1 MSSLSGPR
9 QAVSS
14 EPIQPPAV
22 TLGLGLFSMGYL
34 TILSGELHKGRSIWL
49 VVLKLGK
56 VTPGWWLLRRCFLV
70 VGADKLLQTIWFNA
84 LIFPLLFIIG
94 ENLVFFFFFLKMAL
108 HTDEAQ
114 RRGGLELGNM
124 SRQMVLCD
132 WVVFAPPLRTAT
144 AHFPV
149 DSLPVNRG
157 QCVLPPGF

>member
-1 MSSLSGPR
+1 ML
-9 QAVSS
+9 
-14 EPIQPPAV
+14 
-22 TLGLGLFSMGYL
+22 
-34 TILSGELHKGRSIWL
+34 
-49 VVLKLGK
+49 
-56 VTPGWWLLRRCFLV
+56 
-70 VGADKLLQTIWFNA
+70 GADKLLQMINA

-94 ENLVFFFFFLKMAL
+94 ENLVFFFFKKMAL

-132 WVVFAPPLRTAT
+132 WVVFASPLRTAT